1 MDTDD
6 DGQVS
11 KVELEV
17 WLLRVE
23 DNTHRREAATMF
35 DKEDRNKD
43 GFITFNEY
51 WQNEEDDGETEG
63 RAIYSK
69 GSGHNEKG
77 GVSKDGSG
85 NGESGGGVRMPTVAM
100 VSQGRSGWECG
111 GEAGSGMQWHA
122 VVNRGWG

>member
-1 MDTDD
+1 MERMDTDD
-6 DGQVS
+6 DEQVS

-17 WLLRVE
+17 WLFRVE

-35 DKEDRNKD
+35 DKEDQNND

-77 GVSKDGSG
+77 GARKDGSG
-85 NGESGGGVRMPTVAM
+85 NGESGGG
-100 VSQGRSGWECG
+100 G
-111 GEAGSGMQWHA
+111 
-122 VVNRGWG
+122 